1 MDIAKE
7 TLIEHIENLF
17 DNIEAGEPAETVVE
31 LTALGAEVKL
41 DLSSLAYGAIILL
54 NGTLWLKEDETIWT
68 ENGMGRLSNLE
79 LAQSIRTVGPR
90 DAVFLY
96 NGEVYR

>member
-1 MDIAKE
+1 MDITKE

-17 DNIEAGEPAETVVE
+17 DNIEAGEPVETIVE
-31 LTALGAEVKL
+31 VTALGAEVKL
-41 DLSSLAYGAIILL
+41 DLECLAYGAIILL
-54 NGTLWLKEDETIWT
+54 NGTLWFKEGEDMWT
-68 ENGMGRLSNLE
+68 ENGTGGLSQLE
-79 LAQSIRTVGPR
+79 LAQSIRAVGPR

>member
-1 MDIAKE
+1 MDITKE

-17 DNIEAGEPAETVVE
+17 DNIEAGKPTVTLVE
-31 LTALGAEVKL
+31 VTALGVAVKL
-41 DLSSLAYGAIILL
+41 DMSSLACGAIILL
-54 NGTLWLKEDETIWT
+54 DDVAWFKEYDDDWSAGHED
-68 ENGMGRLSNLE
+68 LSELE
-79 LAQSIRTVGPR
+79 LAQRIRAVGPR

>member
-1 MDIAKE
+1 MDITKE
-7 TLIEHIENLF
+7 TLLEHIENLF
-17 DNIEAGEPAETVVE
+17 DNIDAGEPAETLVE

-54 NGTLWLKEDETIWT
+54 NGTTWFKEDTDRWST
-68 ENGMGRLSNLE
+68 ECGSLSQLDF
-79 LAQSIRTVGPR
+79 AQSIRAVGPR
-90 DAVFLY
+90 DAVLLY

>member
-1 MDIAKE
+1 MDITKE

-17 DNIEAGEPAETVVE
+17 NNIDAGEPTESTVE
-31 LTALGAEVKL
+31 LTALGAEIKL
-41 DLSSLAYGAIILL
+41 NLSTLAYGAIILL
-54 NGTLWLKEDETIWT
+54 DGTTWFKEDSDMWT
-68 ENGMGRLSNLE
+68 TNDGAGISQLE
-79 LAQSIRTVGPR
+79 LAQSIRAANPG